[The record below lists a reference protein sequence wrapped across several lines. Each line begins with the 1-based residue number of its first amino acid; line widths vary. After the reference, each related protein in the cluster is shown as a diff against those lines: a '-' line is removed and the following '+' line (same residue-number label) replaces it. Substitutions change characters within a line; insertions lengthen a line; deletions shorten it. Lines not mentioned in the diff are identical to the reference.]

1 LLAPPGSEI
10 SSGMNAEEKRLM
22 LKQSIEARYT
32 RVNKLKTDRAVRAQ
46 SVERQLE
53 ELDLDPEEH
62 AHWIEQHKASET
74 AHLRASRQKLG
85 VRDFEPLDIIGR
97 GAFGEVRVCRERES
111 GEVYAMKTLC
121 KAEMVARNQV
131 MHVRAELDV
140 LSETS
145 QSEWLVQLHYS
156 FQDEAN
162 LYLVME
168 YVPGGDMMSLLMR
181 RDILTED
188 EARFYTAQT
197 VLAVA
202 AVHALDYIHRD
213 LKPDNLLIDR
223 GGHIKL
229 TDFGLVKSLTQ
240 LRLRY
245 FTRGAHADAA
255 TLPSAADTDRGDR
268 GERGRP
274 PPPQQ
279 PPPNAWDRMG
289 QQERQAAYYRNRA
302 VLWSTVGT
310 PDYMAPEVLLE
321 TGYSQDCDWWSLG
334 VILYEMLVGYP
345 PFYGD
350 DPMVTCRKILCF
362 QTVLAFP
369 PEAGLSAEAV
379 SLIRAL
385 LSDRECRLGR
395 RGADEIKAHP
405 FFAKI
410 DWSRLREPGA
420 TQRGPA
426 HTHSPESQ
434 SRLGRRRCPVRAD
447 RHVSHGHSQL
457 RLVRGVAAA
466 RAVRAAGAARGG
478 PRLRR
483 LPVPPLPLRLPLL
496 RPPLVA
502 HLDGL
507 RRHSPLPCSRRI
519 HLSRHRRHA
528 AAHALARLRRGR
540 LAFADADA
548 ADATADDVHFAA
560 ALAAGAAAAASRGG
574 GRGGAGAAAAA

>member
-1 LLAPPGSEI
+1 
-10 SSGMNAEEKRLM
+10 M

-229 TDFGLVKSLTQ
+229 TDFGLVKNLTQ

-255 TLPSAADTDRGDR
+255 TLPSADTDR
-268 GERGRP
+268 GERGQSGR

-410 DWSRLREPGA
+410 DWSCLREPGA
-420 TQRGPA
+420 APFVPTVTSATDTANFDSFEESRPHVPSAQQARREADLAFVGCQYRRYPSASLSFDRRSSRTSTGSAGTPLSPARGA
-426 HTHSPESQ
+426 STS
-434 SRLGRRRCPVRAD
+434 AD
-447 RHVSHGHSQL
+447 I
-457 RLVRGVAAA
+457 AATPPPMLLPDS
-466 RAVRAAGAARGG
+466 ARGG
-478 PRLRR
+478 S
-483 LPVPPLPLRLPLL
+483 LPTPTPLTPPPTTYTSQPPLPPGPP
-496 RPPLVA
+496 PPLPEEEGEEQPQQPQQPN
-502 HLDGL
+502 DMFG
-507 RRHSPLPCSRRI
+507 
-519 HLSRHRRHA
+519 
-528 AAHALARLRRGR
+528 
-540 LAFADADA
+540 
-548 ADATADDVHFAA
+548 AT
-560 ALAAGAAAAASRGG
+560 
-574 GRGGAGAAAAA
+574 

>member
-1 LLAPPGSEI
+1 
-10 SSGMNAEEKRLM
+10 M

-229 TDFGLVKSLTQ
+229 TDFGLVKNLTQ

-420 TQRGPA
+420 APFVPTVTSATDTANFDSFEEPGGRTRHGPTTTRPSHVHAVPARSRGRTRRPRSRRGARRTSPSSAASTAATPPPPSPSTAARRAPRRAPPA
-426 HTHSPESQ
+426 PPSPLLAAHPPQQTSPP
-434 SRLGRRRCPVRAD
+434 RRRPCSCPPPP
-447 RHVSHGHSQL
+447 
-457 RLVRGVAAA
+457 
-466 RAVRAAGAARGG
+466 GAARC
-478 PRLRR
+478 RR
-483 LPVPPLPLRLPLL
+483 
-496 RPPLVA
+496 
-502 HLDGL
+502 
-507 RRHSPLPCSRRI
+507 RRR
-519 HLSRHRRHA
+519 
-528 AAHALARLRRGR
+528 
-540 LAFADADA
+540 
-548 ADATADDVHFAA
+548 
-560 ALAAGAAAAASRGG
+560 
-574 GRGGAGAAAAA
+574 

>member
-1 LLAPPGSEI
+1 
-10 SSGMNAEEKRLM
+10 M

-420 TQRGPA
+420 APFVPTVTSATDTANFDSFEESRPHAPSAQQARREADLAFVGCQYRRYPSA
-426 HTHSPESQ
+426 SLSFDRRSSRTSTGSAGTPLSP
-434 SRLGRRRCPVRAD
+434 
-447 RHVSHGHSQL
+447 
-457 RLVRGVAAA
+457 
-466 RAVRAAGAARGG
+466 ARGASTSADIAAT
-478 PRLRR
+478 PPPML
-483 LPVPPLPLRLPLL
+483 LPDSAGGGSLPTPTPLTPPPTTYTSQPPLPPGPP
-496 RPPLVA
+496 PPLPEEEGEEEPEQPQQPNDM
-502 HLDGL
+502 LG
-507 RRHSPLPCSRRI
+507 
-519 HLSRHRRHA
+519 
-528 AAHALARLRRGR
+528 
-540 LAFADADA
+540 
-548 ADATADDVHFAA
+548 AT
-560 ALAAGAAAAASRGG
+560 
-574 GRGGAGAAAAA
+574 